1 MGVGRT
7 IRHHMTRDD
16 SARDG
21 RTTRSVEGAPLHY
34 EVAGEGEPIVFLH
47 GAYTSR
53 FAFRFQRD
61 ALAADFRVIL
71 RDLRGHDGA
80 PSVAPPGFGF
90 DTTEIDDMLAVLQAE
105 GLERVNLVGHS
116 TGGTI
121 AFLFAVKRPEFVR
134 RVVLIEPT
142 LLSFVPLDEWSTPV
156 WTEALERGRRD
167 GGRSLV
173 EGALAELVGPDWRA
187 RMSPRSATRIEA
199 QAGIALAHQEAWY
212 SLDITDYDLRALR
225 PRTLVLYGENGVP
238 SQPHIRA
245 RMLAVRPDIE
255 WRLIPGAGH
264 NVHLDQPEATSAA
277 IREFFTAS

>member
-1 MGVGRT
+1 
-7 IRHHMTRDD
+7 MTTSDAVEALTATA
-16 SARDG
+16 SDG
-21 RTTRSVEGAPLHY
+21 ALLHY
-34 EVAGEGEPIVFLH
+34 EAAGKGEPIVFLH

-61 ALAADFRVIL
+61 ALASDFRVIL

-121 AFLFAVKRPEFVR
+121 AFLFALKHPELVR

-142 LLSFVPLDEWSTPV
+142 FLALVPLEEWSTPA
-156 WTEALERGRRD
+156 WDKALEQGRLD

-173 EGALAELVGPDWRA
+173 DGAMAEFIGPDWRT
-187 RMSPRSATRIEA
+187 RMSPRWVARMEA
-199 QAGIALAHQEAWY
+199 QAAIALAHQEAWY
-212 SLDITDYDLRALR
+212 NLDITDNDLCALQ
-225 PRTLVLYGENGVP
+225 PCTLVLYGDNGVP
-238 SQPHIRA
+238 TQPHIRS

-255 WRLIPGAGH
+255 WRLVPGAGH
-264 NVHLDQPEATSAA
+264 NVHLDQQEATSAA
-277 IREFFTAS
+277 IREFFTAP